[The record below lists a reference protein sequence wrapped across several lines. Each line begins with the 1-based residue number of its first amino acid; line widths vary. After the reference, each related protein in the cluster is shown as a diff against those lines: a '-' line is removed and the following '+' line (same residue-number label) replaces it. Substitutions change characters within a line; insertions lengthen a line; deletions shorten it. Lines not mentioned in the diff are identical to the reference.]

1 MALPIIAARAAQ
13 VLAKLAPGAASKVLA
28 AVRAAGAKGVTN
40 LRELTAQVREN
51 PAIAMLTIPALIDA
65 GVAMSDLVSADDM
78 ASGDPAVATL
88 INALGERRVRKLDEF
103 TKALDADSLNFDE
116 GNRAKADQLKQ
127 LIVWAQQHIARSPE
141 AIMEYH
147 YMSELFHRTSADTL
161 AFGLKQYAK

>member
-13 VLAKLAPGAASKVLA
+13 VLAKLAPDAASKVLA
-28 AVRAAGAKGVTN
+28 AVRAAGVKGVTN

-51 PAIAMLTIPALIDA
+51 PAIAMLAIPALIDA

-88 INALGERRVRKLDEF
+88 VNALSDRRVRKEF
-103 TKALDADSLNFDE
+103 RKALDADSLNFDE

>member
-28 AVRAAGAKGVTN
+28 AVRAAGAKGVTSVRD
-40 LRELTAQVREN
+40 LVAQVREN
-51 PAIAMLTIPALIDA
+51 PAIAMLAIPALIDA
-65 GVAMSDLVSADDM
+65 GVAMSDLVTSDDM
-78 ASGDPAVATL
+78 TSGDPAVATL
-88 INALGERRVRKLDEF
+88 VNALGGRRVRKLDEF
-103 TKALDADSLNFDE
+103 VKELDGDSLNFAE
-116 GNRAKADQLKQ
+116 GDRAKADQLKQ
-127 LIVWAQQHIARSPE
+127 LIVWAQQHVARSPE

>member
-13 VLAKLAPGAASKVLA
+13 ELAKLAPGAASKVLA

-40 LRELTAQVREN
+40 VRELTAQIREN
-51 PAIAMLTIPALIDA
+51 PAVAMLSIPALIDA
-65 GVAMSDLVSADDM
+65 GVAMSDLVSADDL
-78 ASGDPAVATL
+78 AGGDPAVATL
-88 INALGERRVRKLDEF
+88 VSALGDRRVRKEF

-127 LIVWAQQHIARSPE
+127 LIVWAQQHIARNPE